1 MSVSVRIDTR
11 ELAKLRLALRD
22 AGAGYKRADAI
33 LAQSMNRAGQ
43 RIRTKLVADLRVWTG
58 ILRRKEIADRV
69 RPVIAS
75 PGKMSAGARVQGRHL
90 RITKAD
96 FAAAWRK
103 SWPGG
108 RHKAWSRGQ
117 TANRSFMFA
126 GGRGASH
133 GGGIL
138 FTRTTTRRYPIKP
151 LWGPN
156 VAREVHRH
164 REEVMA
170 MVRLEAAW
178 FNREAIRRA
187 GVELRTVK
195 ARYGL

>member
-1 MSVSVRIDTR
+1 MTVSVHVDARD
-11 ELAKLRLALRD
+11 LVKLRLALRD

-43 RIRTKLVADLRVWTG
+43 RIRTKLVADLRQWTG
-58 ILRRKEIADRV
+58 ILRRGAIADRV

-90 RITKAD
+90 RITRAD
-96 FAAAWRK
+96 FAAAWRR

-108 RHKAWSRGQ
+108 RHKAWARGQ
-117 TANRSFMFA
+117 TAKHSFMMA
-126 GGRGASH
+126 TGKRA
-133 GGGIL
+133 GIL
-138 FTRTTTRRYPIKP
+138 VTRTTSRRYPIKP